1 MLGLIAGYVRRHHIG
16 LLALFVALSGTAYA
30 AALPR
35 NSVGPKQLKRNAVTS
50 AKVRNGT
57 LQRADFA
64 AGTLLTGPAG
74 STGPAGPQGERGL
87 PGANAQFGPVP
98 SAGAGQGPGALVA
111 DGGAITVPLDIELY
125 DTEGLYDP
133 GAPNRL
139 VAPRDG
145 VYLVTGNVFFTN
157 GADQVSLDILA
168 DGIVGSV
175 RSEAA
180 VTGSTALNTAQ
191 IVALDQGDQVSLLAG
206 QSGGAGGINAQA
218 GQLRMHWLG
227 LKP

>member
-1 MLGLIAGYVRRHHIG
+1 M
-16 LLALFVALSGTAYA
+16 
-30 AALPR
+30 
-35 NSVGPKQLKRNAVTS
+35 
-50 AKVRNGT
+50 
-57 LQRADFA
+57 
-64 AGTLLTGPAG
+64 
-74 STGPAGPQGERGL
+74 
-87 PGANAQFGPVP
+87 
-98 SAGAGQGPGALVA
+98 VA
-111 DGGAITVPLDIELY
+111 DGGAIAVPLDIELY

-133 GAPNRL
+133 GAPNKP

-206 QSGGAGGINAQA
+206 QSGAAGGINAQA

-227 LKP
+227 PKP